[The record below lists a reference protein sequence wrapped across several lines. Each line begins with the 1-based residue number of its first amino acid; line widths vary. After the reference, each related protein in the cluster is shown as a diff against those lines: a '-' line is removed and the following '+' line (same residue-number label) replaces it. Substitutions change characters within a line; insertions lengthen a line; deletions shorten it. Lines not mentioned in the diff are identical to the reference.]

1 MKWRSCLKGN
11 NVLDAYRLKVYG
23 LGMTRSDKVKINIEL
38 GRSLRNTLVSD
49 AEASCRKLSWQIS
62 YFVRLALKNPPL
74 ISKPDETLDDNDGR
88 VTAYFSE
95 DVFNKLEDLADD
107 YECNFSAIVR
117 ASLLTGRA
125 ISRHMLGDADVE

>member
-1 MKWRSCLKGN
+1 M
-11 NVLDAYRLKVYG
+11 KVYV

-49 AEASCRKLSWQIS
+49 ADASCRKLSWQIS
-62 YFVRLALKNPPL
+62 YYVRLALKNPPL

-95 DVFNKLEDLADD
+95 DVFNQLEDLADD
-107 YECNFSAIVR
+107 YECNFSSIVR

-125 ISRHMLGDADVE
+125 ISRHILGDANVE

>member
-1 MKWRSCLKGN
+1 M
-11 NVLDAYRLKVYG
+11 LDAYRMKVYV

-49 AEASCRKLSWQIS
+49 ADASCRKLSWQIS
-62 YFVRLALKNPPL
+62 YYVRLALKNPPL

-95 DVFNKLEDLADD
+95 DVFNQLEDLADD

-125 ISRHMLGDADVE
+125 ISRHILGDANVE

>member
-1 MKWRSCLKGN
+1 
-11 NVLDAYRLKVYG
+11 VLDAYRMKVYV

-49 AEASCRKLSWQIS
+49 ADASCRKLSWQIS
-62 YFVRLALKNPPL
+62 YYVRLALKNPPL

-95 DVFNKLEDLADD
+95 DVFNQLEDLADD

-125 ISRHMLGDADVE
+125 ISRHILGDANVE